1 MKQVLQNLKNGE
13 TQIVDVPVPK
23 VSPGSL
29 LIKTERSLVS
39 LGTERMLVEFGK
51 AGIINKARQ
60 QPDKVKQV
68 ANKLKTDGII
78 PTVKAVRAKL
88 DSPLPLGYCNTG
100 VVISIGE
107 GVEGYKIGDRV
118 VSNGHHAEFVV
129 VPEKLCAVIPDNV
142 DYNNAVFTV
151 VSAIALQ
158 GIRLANPTIGET
170 FAVIGLGL
178 IGLLSI
184 QILKA
189 NGCNVIGI
197 DLDNKKLKLAKSYGI
212 DVINANDIE
221 NPDRDISWVNDGQ
234 GIDGALITVA
244 TSSNDP
250 VHNAAQMCRKRGRII
265 LVGVTGLELQRSD
278 FYEKELSFQV
288 SCSYGP
294 GRYDTSYEQNGND
307 YPFGLVRWTEQRN
320 FKAILDLLSRGLINV
335 EKLITNQYQIQD
347 IEEGYKEALSDE
359 TTLGM
364 IIDYNS
370 NNEVEIEHTIPI
382 ASNLTIHNTNQEV
395 VVGVIGAGN
404 FTGQFVLPNLAKSS
418 AILHSIASKDGISS
432 THLGKKYNF
441 KYSTTDPNDI
451 LENPDINTVFITTRH
466 NTHAEFVIQGIENH
480 KKVFVEK
487 PLAINKSELKTI
499 STTIE
504 DANTPFLM
512 VGYNRRFSP
521 LVVKMYELLAKE
533 KNPKSIIMTVNAGFI
548 PTEHWVQDTSVG
560 GGRIIGEACHF
571 IDLIRYLTGSSIID
585 YSANFLSSGNVKSV
599 INDIVNINLKLKD
612 GSTGSIQYFANGHKS
627 FPKERLEV
635 FSNGK
640 ILQLDNFKRL
650 NSFGWPGF
658 SGKRL
663 FNQDK
668 GHLGCIS
675 SFISAID
682 NNAPAPIQIDE
693 LLEIAEVTLNI
704 AAMEND

>member
-693 LLEIAEVTLNI
+693 LLEIAEITLNI